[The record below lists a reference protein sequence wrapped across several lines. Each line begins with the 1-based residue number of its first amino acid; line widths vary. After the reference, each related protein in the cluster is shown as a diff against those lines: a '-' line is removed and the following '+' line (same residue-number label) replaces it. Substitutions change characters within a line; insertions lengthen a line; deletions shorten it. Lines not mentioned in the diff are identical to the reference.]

1 MAITVSLGCEA
12 HRSQPTCVRAA
23 RRAKASEM
31 ASSRFKVVLLG
42 EGRVGKTSI
51 LLRFVRGEYT
61 DKQKSTL
68 QASCVAPSR
77 ALSLSRARL
86 PWVWVWRP

>member
-1 MAITVSLGCEA
+1 
-12 HRSQPTCVRAA
+12 
-23 RRAKASEM
+23 M